1 MNKITIVLLIG
12 CQVLIGADFSIK
24 NVLKDS
30 YKNSVYFAKV
40 ESASYVVLKDVNKI
54 PNLGEGCD
62 YFEYVETYNVIE
74 TYKGSLPKY
83 ITVKKTG
90 EYCGKF
96 KLKQF
101 SENKKGKISLIGLQK
116 KKDFFYIRDA
126 FDEIPDINETKK
138 DIKEFISS
146 LLK

>member
-1 MNKITIVLLIG
+1 MNKIIMLLIG
-12 CQVLIGADFSIK
+12 FQLLIGADFSIK
-24 NVLKDS
+24 NILKDS
-30 YKNSVYFAKV
+30 YKNSTYFAKV
-40 ESASYVVLKDVNKI
+40 ESISYVVFKDVNKMH
-54 PNLGEGCD
+54 NLGEGCD

-74 TYKGSLPKY
+74 TYKGNLPKY
-83 ITVKKTG
+83 ITVKKIG

-101 SENKKGKISLIGLQK
+101 STKKKGKISLIGLQK

-138 DIKEFISS
+138 DIKKFISS
-146 LLK
+146 LNKR